1 MEIINGLD
9 FKIENSAV
17 SLGKFDGFH
26 RGHRLLLNRILEQ
39 KDMHATI
46 FTFDGIWK
54 GPQIYVEQEKRD
66 LLQRLGVEREV
77 LFPFREETK
86 SMTPEAFIQE
96 ILVERMDAKLIC
108 VGEDFRF
115 GCGRRGNVEMLDE
128 YASKYGYELCVFPKI
143 CEDGEVISSTRI
155 RRELAEGKI
164 ETANR
169 LLGDPYFVSGEVV
182 HGNALGRTIGMP
194 TANLVPGSQKLLPVY
209 GVYASRVEVDG
220 KIYAGVTNVGV
231 KPTVGASQ
239 ANVETTLLHFDGDLY
254 GKQMKVSDIIRELNR
269 LGAKH
274 GIGIID
280 IVENRVVGMKSRGV
294 YETPGGTILY
304 EAHQQLEELIL
315 DRDTTALKL
324 DMGNKFAQIVY
335 EGKWF
340 TPLREAVQAFVDKT
354 QEYVTGEV
362 KFKLYKGNIIKAGTT
377 SPYSLYNESIASFT
391 TGDLYDHHDAEGF
404 INLFG
409 LSLKV
414 RAMKLQENEK
424 KLGN

>member
-1 MEIINGLD
+1 MEEAAELGG
-9 FKIENSAV
+9 KVSEAV
-17 SLGKFDGFH
+17 VS
-26 RGHRLLLNRILEQ
+26 RIVERRLLDEIRRGVQTIQYQVVTLMTTNGQAPFVTVFMYLNEA
-39 KDMHATI
+39 KD
-46 FTFDGIWK
+46 
-54 GPQIYVEQEKRD
+54 EQEKRD

-254 GKQMKVSDIIRELNR
+254 GKQMKV
-269 LGAKH
+269 
-274 GIGIID
+274 
-280 IVENRVVGMKSRGV
+280 
-294 YETPGGTILY
+294 YFLY
-304 EAHQQLEELIL
+304 FLRPEQRFESLDALKAQMAYDKKRAEELL
-315 DRDTTALKL
+315 
-324 DMGNKFAQIVY
+324 
-335 EGKWF
+335 
-340 TPLREAVQAFVDKT
+340 
-354 QEYVTGEV
+354 
-362 KFKLYKGNIIKAGTT
+362 
-377 SPYSLYNESIASFT
+377 
-391 TGDLYDHHDAEGF
+391 
-404 INLFG
+404 
-409 LSLKV
+409 
-414 RAMKLQENEK
+414 
-424 KLGN
+424 

>member
-1 MEIINGLD
+1 MKAENTTKIQFDSLSINEAYARSVVAAFLARYD
-9 FKIENSAV
+9 PTVPQLADLKTAV
-17 SLGKFDGFH
+17 SEAVTNCIVHAYPD
-26 RGHRLLLNRILEQ
+26 RI
-39 KDMHATI
+39 
-46 FTFDGIWK
+46 
-54 GPQIYVEQEKRD
+54 GPVTLCVAVYP
-66 LLQRLGVEREV
+66 EREV

-254 GKQMKVSDIIRELNR
+254 GKQMKV
-269 LGAKH
+269 
-274 GIGIID
+274 
-280 IVENRVVGMKSRGV
+280 
-294 YETPGGTILY
+294 YFLY
-304 EAHQQLEELIL
+304 FLRPEQRFESLDALKAQMAYDKKRAEELL
-315 DRDTTALKL
+315 
-324 DMGNKFAQIVY
+324 
-335 EGKWF
+335 
-340 TPLREAVQAFVDKT
+340 
-354 QEYVTGEV
+354 
-362 KFKLYKGNIIKAGTT
+362 
-377 SPYSLYNESIASFT
+377 
-391 TGDLYDHHDAEGF
+391 
-404 INLFG
+404 
-409 LSLKV
+409 
-414 RAMKLQENEK
+414 
-424 KLGN
+424 